1 MDNDF
6 SLLEVF
12 FSMLYFFLFIA
23 WIYLL
28 IVIAPDIFRS
38 RDMSNWAKAL
48 WILFLVI
55 LPILGS
61 LIYLIAR
68 GHKMAERQR
77 DDAIRNEKAFR
88 SYVQDAA
95 QSSGGGSTAD
105 EFEKLAK
112 LRDAGTIT
120 SDEFEAQKA
129 KLLA

>member
-28 IVIAPDIFRS
+28 IVIATDIFRS
-38 RDMSNWAKAL
+38 RDMGNWAKAF
-48 WILFLVI
+48 WILFLV
-55 LPILGS
+55 LVPIIAS

-77 DDAIRNEKAFR
+77 EDAVQQERAFR

-95 QSSGGGSTAD
+95 GSGSTAD
-105 EFEKLAK
+105 ELDKLAK

-120 SDEFEAQKA
+120 SAEFDAQKA

>member
-6 SLLEVF
+6 SVLEVF

-28 IVIAPDIFRS
+28 IVIATDIFRS
-38 RDMSNWAKAL
+38 RDMGGWGKAL
-48 WILFLVI
+48 WVLFLVI
-55 LPILGS
+55 LPIIGS
-61 LIYLIAR
+61 LVYLIAR
-68 GHKMAERQR
+68 GRSMAERQSQ
-77 DDAIRNEKAFR
+77 DYIRREEAFR

-95 QSSGGGSTAD
+95 GGSTSTAD
-105 EFEKLAK
+105 ELEKLAQ

-120 SDEFEAQKA
+120 SAEFDAQKA

>member
-28 IVIAPDIFRS
+28 IVIATDIFRS
-38 RDMSNWAKAL
+38 RDMGNWAKAL

-95 QSSGGGSTAD
+95 QTSGGSTAD
-105 EFEKLAK
+105 ELEKLAK

-120 SDEFEAQKA
+120 DDEFEAQKA

>member
-28 IVIAPDIFRS
+28 IVIATDIFRS
-38 RDMSNWAKAL
+38 RDMGNWAKAL
-48 WILFLVI
+48 WILFLV
-55 LPILGS
+55 LMPILAS

-68 GHKMAERQR
+68 GNKMAERHR
-77 DDAIRNEKAFR
+77 EDAVRQEKQFR

-95 QSSGGGSTAD
+95 GSASTAD
-105 EFEKLAK
+105 ELEKLAR

-120 SDEFEAQKA
+120 ADEFEAQKT
-129 KLLA
+129 KLLT

>member
-28 IVIAPDIFRS
+28 IVIATDIFRS

-48 WILFLVI
+48 WILLLVI
-55 LPILGS
+55 IPILGS

-95 QSSGGGSTAD
+95 SSGSAAD
-105 EFEKLAK
+105 ELEKLAR

-120 SDEFEAQKA
+120 SEEFEAQKA

>member
-28 IVIAPDIFRS
+28 IVIATDIFRS

-48 WILFLVI
+48 WILLLVI
-55 LPILGS
+55 IPILGS

-95 QSSGGGSTAD
+95 SSGSTAD
-105 EFEKLAK
+105 ELEKLAR

-120 SDEFEAQKA
+120 SEEFEAQKA

>member
-6 SLLEVF
+6 SVLEVF

-28 IVIAPDIFRS
+28 IVIATDIFRS
-38 RDMSNWAKAL
+38 RDMGGWGKAL

-55 LPILGS
+55 LPIIGS
-61 LIYLIAR
+61 LVYLIAR
-68 GHKMAERQR
+68 GRSMSERQSQ
-77 DDAIRNEKAFR
+77 DYIRREQAFR

-95 QSSGGGSTAD
+95 GGSTSTAD
-105 EFEKLAK
+105 ELEKLAQ
-112 LRDAGTIT
+112 LRDAGTI
-120 SDEFEAQKA
+120 SSEEFDAQKA

>member
-6 SLLEVF
+6 SVLEVF

-28 IVIAPDIFRS
+28 IVIATDIFRS
-38 RDMSNWAKAL
+38 RDMGGWGKAL

-55 LPILGS
+55 LPIIGS
-61 LIYLIAR
+61 LVYLIAR
-68 GHKMAERQR
+68 GRSMSERQSQDYMR
-77 DDAIRNEKAFR
+77 REQAFR

-95 QSSGGGSTAD
+95 GGSTSTAD
-105 EFEKLAK
+105 ELEKLAQ
-112 LRDAGTIT
+112 LRDAGTI
-120 SDEFEAQKA
+120 SSEEFDAQKA

>member
-28 IVIAPDIFRS
+28 IVIATDIFRS
-38 RDMSNWAKAL
+38 RDMGNWAKAF
-48 WILFLVI
+48 WILFLV
-55 LPILGS
+55 LVPIIAS

-77 DDAIRNEKAFR
+77 EDAVRQEKAFR

-95 QSSGGGSTAD
+95 GSTGTAD
-105 EFEKLAK
+105 ELDKLAK

-120 SDEFEAQKA
+120 NEEFDAQKA

>member
-1 MDNDF
+1 MDDDF
-6 SLLEVF
+6 SVLEVF

-28 IVIAPDIFRS
+28 IVIATDIFRS
-38 RDMSNWAKAL
+38 RDMGGWAKAL

-55 LPILGS
+55 LPIVGS

-68 GHKMAERQR
+68 GRGMTERQGEDYR
-77 DDAIRNEKAFR
+77 QREQAFQ

-95 QSSGGGSTAD
+95 RGSTSTAD
-105 EFEKLAK
+105 EIEKLAR

-120 SDEFEAQKA
+120 SAEFDAQKA

>member
-28 IVIAPDIFRS
+28 IVIATDIFRS
-38 RDMSNWAKAL
+38 RDMGNWAKAF
-48 WILFLVI
+48 WILFLV
-55 LPILGS
+55 LVPIIAS

-77 DDAIRNEKAFR
+77 EDAAQQEKAFR

-95 QSSGGGSTAD
+95 GSGSTAD
-105 EFEKLAK
+105 ELDKLAK

-120 SDEFEAQKA
+120 NEEFDAQKA
-129 KLLA
+129 KLLT

>member
-28 IVIAPDIFRS
+28 IVIATDIFRS
-38 RDMSNWAKAL
+38 RDMGNWAKAF

-55 LPILGS
+55 IPIIAS

-77 DDAIRNEKAFR
+77 EDAARQERQFR

-95 QSSGGGSTAD
+95 GSASTAD
-105 EFEKLAK
+105 ELEKLAR
-112 LRDAGTIT
+112 LRDSGTI
-120 SDEFEAQKA
+120 SGDEFEAQKA

>member
-28 IVIAPDIFRS
+28 IVIATDIFRS

-48 WILFLVI
+48 WILLLVI
-55 LPILGS
+55 IPILGS

-95 QSSGGGSTAD
+95 TSGSTAD
-105 EFEKLAK
+105 ELEKLAK

-120 SDEFEAQKA
+120 SEEFEAQKA

>member
-28 IVIAPDIFRS
+28 IVIATDIFRS

-48 WILFLVI
+48 WILLLVI
-55 LPILGS
+55 IPILGS

-95 QSSGGGSTAD
+95 TSGSTAD
-105 EFEKLAK
+105 ELEKLAK

-120 SDEFEAQKA
+120 SEEFEAQKA
-129 KLLA
+129 KFLA

>member
-28 IVIAPDIFRS
+28 IVIATDIFRS

-95 QSSGGGSTAD
+95 QSPGGGSTAD
-105 EFEKLAK
+105 ELEKLAK

>member
-28 IVIAPDIFRS
+28 IVIATDIFRS
-38 RDMSNWAKAL
+38 RDMGNWAKAF
-48 WILFLVI
+48 WILFLV
-55 LPILGS
+55 LVPIIAS

-77 DDAIRNEKAFR
+77 EDAVRQEKAFR

-95 QSSGGGSTAD
+95 GPSSTAD
-105 EFEKLAK
+105 ELDKLAK

-120 SDEFEAQKA
+120 NEEFDAQKA

>member
-28 IVIAPDIFRS
+28 IVIATDIFRS

-48 WILFLVI
+48 WILLLVI
-55 LPILGS
+55 IPILGS

-95 QSSGGGSTAD
+95 TSGSTAD
-105 EFEKLAK
+105 EFRLIPVVPLVWRSA
-112 LRDAGTIT
+112 DAAIVQGQRGRG
-120 SDEFEAQKA
+120 SV
-129 KLLA
+129 

>member
-28 IVIAPDIFRS
+28 IVIATDIFRS

-48 WILFLVI
+48 WILLLVI
-55 LPILGS
+55 IPILGS

-95 QSSGGGSTAD
+95 SSGSTAD
-105 EFEKLAK
+105 ELEKLAK

-120 SDEFEAQKA
+120 SEEFEAQKA

>member
-28 IVIAPDIFRS
+28 IVIATDIFRS

-105 EFEKLAK
+105 ELEKLAK

>member
-28 IVIAPDIFRS
+28 IVIATDIFRS
-38 RDMSNWAKAL
+38 RDMGNWAKAL
-48 WILFLVI
+48 WILFLVFI
-55 LPILGS
+55 PILAA
-61 LIYLIAR
+61 LVYLIAR

-77 DDAIRNEKAFR
+77 DDAVQQEKAFR
-88 SYVQDAA
+88 SYVQGAA
-95 QSSGGGSTAD
+95 GSTSTAD
-105 EFEKLAK
+105 ELDKLAK

-120 SDEFEAQKA
+120 NEEFDAQKA
-129 KLLA
+129 KLLT

>member
-12 FSMLYFFLFIA
+12 FSLLYFFLFIA

-28 IVIAPDIFRS
+28 IVIATDIFRS

-77 DDAIRNEKAFR
+77 DDAIQSEKAFR
-88 SYVQDAA
+88 SYVKDAA
-95 QSSGGGSTAD
+95 QSGSTAD
-105 EFEKLAK
+105 ELEKLAK

>member
-12 FSMLYFFLFIA
+12 FSMLYFFLFIM

-28 IVIAPDIFRS
+28 IVIATDIFRS
-38 RDMSNWAKAL
+38 RDMGNWAKAL
-48 WILFLVI
+48 WILFLV
-55 LPILGS
+55 LVPIIAS

-77 DDAIRNEKAFR
+77 EDAIQQDRAFR

-95 QSSGGGSTAD
+95 GPTSTAD
-105 EFEKLAK
+105 ELDKLAK

-120 SDEFEAQKA
+120 SAEFDAQKA